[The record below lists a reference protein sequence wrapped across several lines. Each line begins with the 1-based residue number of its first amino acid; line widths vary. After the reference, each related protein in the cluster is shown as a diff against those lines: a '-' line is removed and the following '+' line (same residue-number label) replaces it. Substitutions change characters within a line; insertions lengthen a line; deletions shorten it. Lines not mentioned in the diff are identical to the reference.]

1 MSSSSEPFAS
11 RYFFIEPSRLQ
22 LRSDSNSYLAQEIL
36 PARPKEDTILRWH
49 WHRKPLLVRHSRKRT
64 LDLRLEQSQARQ
76 QIPLQTNTPPA
87 EHPGMGAP
95 LEVVAS

>member
-11 RYFFIEPSRLQ
+11 RYSLIEPSRLQ

-36 PARPKEDTILRWH
+36 PTAQRRYNPPLALASKTAIGASLLETNTRFTIRA
-49 WHRKPLLVRHSRKRT
+49 KPGSSANT
-64 LDLRLEQSQARQ
+64 
-76 QIPLQTNTPPA
+76 LQTNTPLA